1 MTAIESFTPSVLNT
15 RSLVAAIS
23 SSVRCAWKEFPYR
36 AADRDNSDPLLK
48 KEENPTRMAI
58 IEQLKFTARDRIRSG
73 GEGQSSAIASR
84 ILTAAVIAMTRKL
97 PSQGTSTK
105 PVTKDPAMAPRV
117 FAAYA
122 LPTTIALPALPP
134 IAPSS
139 RTRTTGKL
147 KPKIVAIGRRVKPL
161 VTACARTNP
170 PNV

>member
-15 RSLVAAIS
+15 RSFVAAIS

-36 AADRDNSDPLLK
+36 AADKDNSDPLLK

-84 ILTAAVIAMTRKL
+84 ILTAAVIAITRKL

-122 LPTTIALPALPP
+122 LPTTIAL
-134 IAPSS
+134 SS

-161 VTACARTNP
+161 VTACARTSP